1 MDKSWRRE
9 KIQSIELGSIF
20 AAGLKS
26 AQCGNVFRM
35 PLGTLGTHGQ
45 CYLQKNI
52 HYTLFHSLS
61 TYG

>member
-35 PLGTLGTHGQ
+35 PLGTLVMLSSEKHTL
-45 CYLQKNI
+45 YLISFIVNI
-52 HYTLFHSLS
+52 WLIHI
-61 TYG
+61 